1 MLRQRGGAI
10 INLSSIVGAMGNPGQ
25 ANYVATKAGI
35 EGLTNQAHVNLH
47 HVVLQSMR

>member
-25 ANYVATKAGI
+25 ANYVATKGYRRFNEI
-35 EGLTNQAHVNLH
+35 KRT
-47 HVVLQSMR
+47 